1 VSFFMPSGEGVHASR
16 FGAIVKLPHGK
27 WLVSLGGRYG
37 DTPPTEW
44 DDFRVFGRTLVVSI
58 WDDLVGTAT
67 PVTDI
72 KTYRRPRAVR
82 HHYEQVERFPEGL
95 LPIGDSVC
103 FFNPTHG
110 QGMSSAAGQVRGLQS
125 LLAGRAADGRGLDG
139 VAMEFFPIAEDW
151 VRGPW
156 ILAAM
161 SDFADPGCTGD
172 FPDADLPDLMLLG
185 EAAEAG
191 ATSPEK
197 LQLVNDIA
205 TLRKPLSAIRTLT
218 PA

>member
-1 VSFFMPSGEGVHASR
+1 M
-16 FGAIVKLPHGK
+16 
-27 WLVSLGGRYG
+27 
-37 DTPPTEW
+37 
-44 DDFRVFGRTLVVSI
+44 FGRTLAVSI
-58 WDDLVGTAT
+58 WDDLVDGAT
-67 PVTDI
+67 PLTDI
-72 KTYRRPRAVR
+72 KTYRMRRAVR

-161 SDFADPGCTGD
+161 SDFANPDCTGD

-197 LQLVNDIA
+197 LQLVTDIA